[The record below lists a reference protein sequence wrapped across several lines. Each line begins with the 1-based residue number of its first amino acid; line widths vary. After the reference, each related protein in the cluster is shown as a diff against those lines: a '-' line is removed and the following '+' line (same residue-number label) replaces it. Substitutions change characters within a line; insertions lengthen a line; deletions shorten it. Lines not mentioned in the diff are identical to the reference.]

1 MEILFHAFYVLGIE
15 RYETLIEKYD
25 EKMHSLKFRFQDVQ
39 NSSGEEI
46 SKLQQ
51 QLKSM
56 ASAKNKVAKDKDLIE
71 KNYKE
76 IVREKERIIKDLEN
90 QRRLEIIEAQNQKK
104 QFMKEKIDSTKNL
117 NKVKHNLAKINEE
130 MEKSQNAVK
139 SLEVILS
146 Y

>member
-1 MEILFHAFYVLGIE
+1 
-15 RYETLIEKYD
+15 
-25 EKMHSLKFRFQDVQ
+25 MHSLKFRFQDVQ
-39 NSSGEEI
+39 NSSGEGI

-76 IVREKERIIKDLEN
+76 IVREKERIIKDLKN

-104 QFMKEKIDSTKNL
+104 QFMKEKIDSTMNL

-139 SLEVILS
+139 SLEVILL